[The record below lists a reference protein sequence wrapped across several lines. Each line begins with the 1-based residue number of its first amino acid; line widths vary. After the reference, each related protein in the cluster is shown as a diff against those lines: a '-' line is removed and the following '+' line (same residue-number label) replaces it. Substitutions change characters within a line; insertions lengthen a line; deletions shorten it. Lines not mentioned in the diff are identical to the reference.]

1 MQASTT
7 KSKDRN
13 SCTDSEPS
21 CCTLNVFFISPHFIN
36 FFSGEKSLPP
46 QVGVLP
52 LLSEDEAPWFAGILG
67 IDDLVKTDP
76 QRGQFLHKL
85 QELAT
90 RKQTVLATFNES
102 EENDDDLDSNSKF
115 SKALEQLTVEHNG
128 HEIKLDDLQLTFQY
142 SPSSVI
148 FGLEK
153 VT

>member
-1 MQASTT
+1 M
-7 KSKDRN
+7 
-13 SCTDSEPS
+13 
-21 CCTLNVFFISPHFIN
+21 
-36 FFSGEKSLPP
+36 
-46 QVGVLP
+46 
-52 LLSEDEAPWFAGILG
+52 
-67 IDDLVKTDP
+67 
-76 QRGQFLHKL
+76 HKL